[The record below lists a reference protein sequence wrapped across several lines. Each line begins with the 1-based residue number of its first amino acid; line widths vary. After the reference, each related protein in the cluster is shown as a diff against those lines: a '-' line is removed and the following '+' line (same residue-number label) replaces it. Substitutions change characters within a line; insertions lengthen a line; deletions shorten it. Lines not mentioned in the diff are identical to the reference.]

1 MTQKIKIGHDA
12 DKERV
17 FNERAQFKRSAFLDV
32 LRHLKGFGGIDIQPS
47 KFGNLKSEFLDAIKK
62 KYASQYPGV
71 KDSTLFDLLSVDL
84 NELTQLEEN
93 YNRYS
98 LELDE
103 HGNPAIYPDFSI
115 YAENESEIMTFNA
128 LENILSALKVLKQN
142 NRMILIGELNNSLFG
157 AFNIDLNNLV
167 ITPNENFIKNVNY
180 NRRAGNPRLKM

>member
-1 MTQKIKIGHDA
+1 MTQKIKIGYDT
-12 DKERV
+12 DKERA
-17 FNERAQFKRSAFLDV
+17 FNEKAQFKRTAFLDV
-32 LRHLKGFGGIDIQPS
+32 LTHLKGFVGIDIHPS
-47 KFGNLKSEFLDAIKK
+47 KFNNLKSEFLDAIKK
-62 KYASQYPGV
+62 KYANQYPGV
-71 KDSTLFDLLSVDL
+71 KDSTLFELLSVNV
-84 NELTQLEEN
+84 NELTELEEN

-157 AFNIDLNNLV
+157 AYQINLSNNT
-167 ITPNENFIKNVNY
+167 IIPRPEFIKNVNFHK
-180 NRRAGNPRLKM
+180 RHGNPRLKM